1 MENVNVIWGRKIQN
15 RKNFT
20 ALAMRLIQPSGYNVH
35 ILYECCMDVVLSP
48 WKKDKEDNR
57 DKKDKGDKG
66 YNRKTQDKRDKW
78 NIQQKRD
85 KGEKKI
91 FFLNQKNSFTSQ
103 KMFHQEN
110 LVYKKK
116 VFTKKYVRLN

>member
-91 FFLNQKNSFTSQ
+91 FFLNQKTV
-103 KMFHQEN
+103 
-110 LVYKKK
+110 LLPKKY
-116 VFTKKYVRLN
+116 FTKKTLFTKKKFSPKNMYV